1 MSEAINM
8 IKNLISGQFDP
19 LDFSYE
25 FPDYLVENYEEMLN
39 EDRKMTDL
47 LNENFPE
54 ICADFERGA
63 NEEEFIFNVKK
74 EYDLILLEKQRVE

>member
-1 MSEAINM
+1 MNEAINM
-8 IKNLISGQFDP
+8 IENLILGQFDP

-25 FPDYLVENYEEMLN
+25 FPDYLVENYEEMLS
-39 EDRKMTDL
+39 EDRKMTEL

-63 NEEEFIFNVKK
+63 DEKKFISNVKK
-74 EYDLILLEKQRVE
+74 EYRFILLEK